1 MKHIESAEYKSRVRE
16 RESVRGHE
24 GRCHG
29 EQESRSTGGRW
40 RPVLRE
46 RASEQPGRQDGT
58 VAFIRLVGFSRDGD
72 TRHACTPPRSGCRS
86 MWFSLGRYSL
96 PRCLVVILFLYLSL
110 SYQAPLKVQCV
121 GFSGIKRNGHCR
133 KVI

>member
-1 MKHIESAEYKSRVRE
+1 MKHIESAVNIKAERE
-16 RESVRGHE
+16 RERACGGHE

-72 TRHACTPPRSGCRS
+72 TRHACPPPVLAVEACGS
-86 MWFSLGRYSL
+86 
-96 PRCLVVILFLYLSL
+96 P
-110 SYQAPLKVQCV
+110 
-121 GFSGIKRNGHCR
+121 
-133 KVI
+133 